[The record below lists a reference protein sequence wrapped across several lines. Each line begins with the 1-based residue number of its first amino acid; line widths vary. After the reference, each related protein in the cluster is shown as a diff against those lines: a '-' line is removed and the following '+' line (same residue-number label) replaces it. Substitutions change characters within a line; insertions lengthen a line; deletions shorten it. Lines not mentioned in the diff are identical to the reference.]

1 MIPLADCISDFSEKS
16 LLLLLLRLLAGSP
29 TGVHEQ
35 VDGLAAS
42 ATSTNTFAA
51 GDVLRLVATA
61 GNSASIVFGPGPV
74 TATNIYLA
82 PDVPEYFSVNVAT
95 RIAVNG
101 TVVDITVME

>member
-16 LLLLLLRLLAGSP
+16 LLLLLLKLHAGSP

-35 VDGLAAS
+35 VDGSVAS

-51 GDVLRLVATA
+51 GDVVRLVAIQD
-61 GNSASIVFGPGPV
+61 SASIVFGAGPV
-74 TATNIYLA
+74 GANNIYLA